1 MIEIIEYKEMKDGSA
16 LVELSL
22 SEEAIQLLVKEGLMA
37 VLERTLDE
45 TRSLHE
51 GEVSSETDSKRKD

>member
-1 MIEIIEYKEMKDGSA
+1 MIGMIEVVEYEEMKDGSA

-22 SEEAIQLLVKEGLMA
+22 NQEAVQLLVKEGLMA

-51 GEVSSETDSKRKD
+51 ETRKD

>member
-1 MIEIIEYKEMKDGSA
+1 MIEVTEMKDDSA

-22 SEEAIQLLVKEGLMA
+22 SEEAIQLLVKEGLIA

-45 TRSLHE
+45 TRTVHE
-51 GEVSSETDSKRKD
+51 ETRKD

>member
-1 MIEIIEYKEMKDGSA
+1 MIEVTDYQEMKDGSA
-16 LVELSL
+16 IVELSL
-22 SEEAIQLLVKEGLMA
+22 SEEAIQLLVKEGLIA

-51 GEVSSETDSKRKD
+51 RKD

>member
-1 MIEIIEYKEMKDGSA
+1 MIEVVEYEEMKDGSA

-22 SEEAIQLLVKEGLMA
+22 NQEAVQLLVKEGLIA

-51 GEVSSETDSKRKD
+51 ETRKD